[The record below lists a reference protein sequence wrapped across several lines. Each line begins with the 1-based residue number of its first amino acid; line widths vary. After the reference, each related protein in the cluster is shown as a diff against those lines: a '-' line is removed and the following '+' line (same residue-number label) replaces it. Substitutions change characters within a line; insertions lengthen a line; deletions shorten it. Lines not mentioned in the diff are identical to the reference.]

1 LLVYARAPPPPAPS
15 AAGFLGQGHTPS
27 ERAVGAFFAIV
38 LPLVLMGLATWLIV
52 VHVSLVGNKG
62 TVVYILDADAAK
74 EVAAQEAAAAAAAAA
89 APAEPIADA
98 EEALSDPE
106 MQSGRGGEGAAASQ
120 DGGRAAPPLPA
131 AAAAAAA
138 PKPRQPW
145 YVRYILRPV
154 FGWNP
159 AEAGTWVDTRPGS
172 TFVARYG
179 LLFQDMKGPKM
190 RQVPEPGAERPRL
203 EPAAA
208 SARARA
214 RDIAQL
220 LGGVVATLR
229 AVLFADVLA
238 GMSGGV
244 NPLVPVTLVMAL
256 SVLYVL
262 FFRLLAPPTTVVD
275 LVTEI
280 VVILF
285 EMTAFSAG
293 IVVAVTPPSDVATT

>member
-1 LLVYARAPPPPAPS
+1 
-15 AAGFLGQGHTPS
+15 
-27 ERAVGAFFAIV
+27 VGAFFAIV
-38 LPLVLMGLATWLIV
+38 LPMVLLGLATWLIV
-52 VHVSLVGNKG
+52 VHVSLVGKS
-62 TVVYILDADAAK
+62 TVVYIMDADAEK
-74 EVAAQEAAAAAAAAA
+74 EAAAHEAAAVAAAAAN
-89 APAEPIADA
+89 PGTDS
-98 EEALSDPE
+98 EEALA
-106 MQSGRGGEGAAASQ
+106 GAAAGSGAPPDPEAQ
-120 DGGRAAPPLPA
+120 SERSAEGASSSEDGGRSAPVLPA
-131 AAAAAAA
+131 GAASAT
-138 PKPRQPW
+138 PTPRHPW
-145 YVRYILRPV
+145 HVRYILRPV

-190 RQVPEPGAERPRL
+190 RQVADAAAGRARL

-214 RDIAQL
+214 REIAQL

-244 NPLVPVTLVMAL
+244 DPLVPVVLLLAL

-262 FFRLLAPPTTVVD
+262 YMRLLAPPVTVLD
-275 LVTEI
+275 LVVE
-280 VVILF
+280 VVVMLF
-285 EMTAFSAG
+285 EMVSFAAG
-293 IVVAVTPPSDVATT
+293 IVVAVTPPSDTLAT